1 MYSVDLKG
9 KVALVTGGSRG
20 LGQAM
25 VMGLAKAGAD
35 VVIASRKLGP
45 CEEVAR
51 EAEALG
57 VRALP
62 IACHTGDPASIDA
75 LIEAIWA
82 KFGRLDILVNNAGI
96 NPATA
101 PLSDL
106 SHDLFQKVL
115 DVNLLGPWYLA
126 SRAAPKMRNNGGGS
140 IINVISVGGI
150 KPSPT
155 QGSYAASKAALS
167 ALTRVMAA
175 EWAPWG
181 IRVNDLAPGSHH
193 STMFDNAAAHF
204 PGFAEGAKSQT
215 LMKRIA
221 ATEEIVGSVIYLAS
235 DMSSFA
241 TGTTLISD
249 GGYVAC

>member
-1 MYSVDLKG
+1 MYTIDLKG

-20 LGQAM
+20 LGRAM
-25 VMGLAKAGAD
+25 AIGLAQAGAD
-35 VVIASRKLGP
+35 VIVASRKLDA

-51 EAEALG
+51 EVEALG
-57 VRALP
+57 VSALP
-62 IACHTGDPASIDA
+62 VACHTGDPASIDA

-82 KFGRLDILVNNAGI
+82 RFGQLDILVNNAGI
-96 NPATA
+96 NPSTA

-106 SHDLFQKVL
+106 SPDLFRKVL

-126 SRAAPKMRNNGGGS
+126 SRCAPKMRDNGGGS

-155 QGSYAASKAALS
+155 QGTYAASKAALS

-181 IRVNDLAPGSHH
+181 IRVNDLAPGSHR

-204 PGFAEGAKSQT
+204 PGFEDGAKEQSF
-215 LMKRIA
+215 LKRIA
-221 ATEEIVGSVIYLAS
+221 ETDEIVGSVIYLAS
-235 DMSSFA
+235 GMSSFA
-241 TGTTLISD
+241 TGMTLISD
-249 GGYVAC
+249 GGYVAY

>member
-1 MYSVDLKG
+1 MYTVDLSG

-20 LGQAM
+20 LGRAM
-25 VMGLAKAGAD
+25 VLGLAQAGAD
-35 VVIASRKLGP
+35 VVIASRKLDA

-62 IACHTGDPASIDA
+62 ISCHTGDPASIDA
-75 LIEAIWA
+75 LIAAVWDR
-82 KFGRLDILVNNAGI
+82 FGRLDVLVNNAGI
-96 NPATA
+96 NPSTS

-106 SHDLFQKVL
+106 SHDLFRKVL

-126 SRAAPKMRNNGGGS
+126 SRAAPKMRDNGGGS

-155 QGSYAASKAALS
+155 QGTYAASKAALS

-181 IRVNDLAPGSHH
+181 IRVNDLAPGSHR

-204 PGFAEGAKSQT
+204 PGFEDGAKEQT
-215 LMKRIA
+215 FLKRIA
-221 ATEEIVGSVIYLAS
+221 ETEEIVGSVIYLAS

-241 TGTTLISD
+241 TGTTLVSD
-249 GGYVAC
+249 GGYVAY